1 MRYLIFITLLWA
13 FSFSLIDVYLAGKV
27 DGDFAVLSRVVLAG
41 LIFLPLTRWKN
52 IPNTLK
58 IGTTAVGGLMIGI
71 TYLCLYRSFLYLSVP
86 EVLLF
91 TVTTPLY
98 VSLIDDALNRRFSP
112 VALMAA
118 LLAVLG
124 AGYIRYDGI
133 TSGFLVGFALIQV
146 ANLAFA
152 AGQVGY
158 ANLVR
163 RHPLNIPQYRFFGY
177 FFLGGLLVSGPSFL
191 IFGNPAML
199 PTSTVQWGILLWL
212 GVGASGLGLFLWN
225 KGATLVDAGTLAIM
239 NNMLIPAGILV
250 NLLFWNKD
258 ADLLRL
264 LVGMVIILISLWV
277 NHRFSRHERLVRAS
291 AER

>member
-1 MRYLIFITLLWA
+1 MRYLIFITCLWA
-13 FSFSLIDVYLAGKV
+13 FSFSLIDVYLAGSV
-27 DGDFAVLSRVVLAG
+27 DGDFAVLTRVLLAG
-41 LIFLPLTRWKN
+41 IIFLPMTKWYG
-52 IPNTLK
+52 IPHQLK
-58 IGTTAVGGLMIGI
+58 IGTTVVGALMIGV

-98 VSLIDDALNRRFSP
+98 VSLIDDAINKRFSP
-112 VALMAA
+112 VSLATAI
-118 LLAVLG
+118 LAVIG

-133 TSGFLVGFALIQV
+133 TESYLTGFFLIQI

-158 ANLVR
+158 ANLVK
-163 RHPLNIPQYRFFGY
+163 RHPVDMPQHRFFGY
-177 FFLGGLLVSGPSFL
+177 FFLGGLLVAGPSFL
-191 IFGNPAML
+191 IFGDGSMMPD
-199 PTSTVQWGILLWL
+199 SVVQWGVLLWL
-212 GVGASGLGLFLWN
+212 GVAASGLGLFLWN
-225 KGATLVDAGTLAIM
+225 KGGTMVDAGTLAIM

-264 LVGMVIILISLWV
+264 AIGGVVILCSLWV
-277 NHRFSRHERLVRAS
+277 NRRYSQRVQ
-291 AER
+291 

>member
-1 MRYLIFITLLWA
+1 MRYLVFVTFLWA

-41 LIFLPLTRWKN
+41 LIFLPLTRWN
-52 IPNTLK
+52 GIPSQLK
-58 IGTTAVGGLMIGI
+58 LGTTIVGGLMIGI

-98 VSLIDDALNRRFSP
+98 VSLIDDALNKRFSP
-112 VALMAA
+112 VALFAA
-118 LLAVLG
+118 ALAVLG

-133 TSGFLVGFALIQV
+133 TDTYLTGFALIQT
-146 ANLAFA
+146 ANLSFA

-158 ANLVR
+158 ANLVKR
-163 RHPLNIPQYRFFGY
+163 YPVDMPQYRFFGY
-177 FFLGGLLVSGPSFL
+177 FFLGGLLVAGPSYL
-191 IFGNPAML
+191 IFGNPSMM
-199 PTSTVQWGILLWL
+199 PDSTLQWGILLWL
-212 GVGASGLGLFLWN
+212 GIAASGLGLFLWN

-258 ADLLRL
+258 ADLFRL
-264 LVGMVIILISLWV
+264 LVGLLVIMLSLWI
-277 NHRFSRHERLVRAS
+277 NHRFSARRLEQLAAQR
-291 AER
+291 

>member
-1 MRYLIFITLLWA
+1 MRYLVFITALWA

-27 DGDFAVLSRVVLAG
+27 DGDFAVLTRVVLAG
-41 LIFLPLTRWKN
+41 LLFLPMTRWHG
-52 IPNTLK
+52 IPTPLK
-58 IGTTAVGGLMIGI
+58 AGTVLVGSLMIGI
-71 TYLCLYRSFLYLSVP
+71 TYLCLYRSFLYLTVP

-112 VALMAA
+112 VALAA
-118 LLAVLG
+118 AALAVLG

-133 TSGFLVGFALIQV
+133 SGSFLTGFALIQV

-152 AGQVGY
+152 AGQTGY

-163 RHPLNIPQYRFFGY
+163 RYPVDVPQHRFFGY
-177 FFLGGLLVSGPSFL
+177 FFVGGLLVAGPSFM
-191 IFGNPAML
+191 IFGNAALM
-199 PTSTVQWGILLWL
+199 PTSAVQWGILLWL

-250 NLLFWNKD
+250 NLLFWNREE
-258 ADLLRL
+258 DLGRL
-264 LVGMVIILISLWV
+264 AVGMAVIGLSLWL
-277 NHRFSRHERLVRAS
+277 NYRFSRARSLRQA
-291 AER
+291 